1 MGHQEIRIVILHR
14 NRLFRESLAFVLAKH
29 EAIFVVWTAPG
40 FDPTDGG
47 LTSPRPDLFI
57 LDFGVPG
64 RGGLDDA
71 KQIQAISSE
80 CKVLM
85 IDVPDIEAD
94 VLACIEVGGAAG
106 YLLQDASVEN
116 LVSNVRAVVAG
127 EALCTPR
134 IASLAFSRISA
145 LARHTKELS
154 PSNVTHLT
162 RRELEII
169 ALVEDGL
176 SNKEIATRLHIEVP
190 TVKNHVHNIL
200 EKLQLDGR
208 RDAAR
213 YAKEHRLAMSWR

>member
-1 MGHQEIRIVILHR
+1 MDQKEIRIVILHR
-14 NRLFRESLAFVLAKH
+14 NRLFRESLALNLAQQ
-29 EAIFVVWTAPG
+29 EAISVVYTAPG
-40 FDPTDGG
+40 IDQTDGE
-47 LTSPRPDLFI
+47 LTSFRPDLFL

-64 RGGLDDA
+64 RDGLDDA
-71 KQIQAISSE
+71 RQIQAISSE
-80 CKVLM
+80 CKILM

-116 LVSNVRAVVAG
+116 LVSNIRAVAAG
-127 EALCTPR
+127 KALCTPR

-145 LARHTKELS
+145 LARQSEELS
-154 PSNVTHLT
+154 LSDLTHLT

-169 ALVEDGL
+169 VLIEDGM

-208 RDAAR
+208 REAAR
-213 YAKEHRLAMSWR
+213 YAKEHRLAKSWH